1 MIISSS
7 AIVLSKLKYRDNDII
22 IKLFVR
28 ELGLTSFIVRG
39 GSKKN
44 KTNYFQQLSLLEIE
58 FDFNSKKNLHYFKDF
73 ESKYNLKTIHT
84 DFKKMGVIIFLSEV
98 LSKILIHQQKD
109 YQLYD
114 FIEDSIKYYDKD
126 IFSSIFHIVFLI
138 NLSKFLGFY
147 PDIKNND
154 YQYFDLQHGF
164 YTNTKDSDYI
174 IYDDDLKCFNK
185 ILGINFDDLNRLT
198 FTLVQRKKLLDNI
211 ILYYRLHIENF
222 VSVKSLEVL
231 RKLF

>member
-7 AIVLSKLKYRDNDII
+7 AIVLSKLKYRDNDLI

-73 ESKYNLKTIHT
+73 EIKYNLKTIHT
-84 DFKKMGVIIFLSEV
+84 DFKKMGVVIFLSEV

-114 FIEDSIKYYDKD
+114 FIEDAIKSYDID
-126 IFSSIFHIVFLI
+126 VFSSAFHIVFLI

-147 PDIKNND
+147 PDMNNNN

-185 ILGINFDDLNRLT
+185 ILGINFDDLNTLT

>member
-7 AIVLSKLKYRDNDII
+7 AIVLSKLKYRDNDLI

-28 ELGLTSFIVRG
+28 ELGITSFIVRG

-58 FDFNSKKNLHYFKDF
+58 FDFNSKRNLHYFKDF

-84 DFKKMGVIIFLSEV
+84 NFKKMGVIIFLSEV

-114 FIEDSIKYYDKD
+114 FIEDAIKYYDKD
-126 IFSSIFHIVFLI
+126 IFSPTFHIVFLI

-147 PDIKNND
+147 PDVKNNN

-164 YTNTKDSDYI
+164 YTDAKDSDYI
-174 IYDDDLKCFNK
+174 IYDDD
-185 ILGINFDDLNRLT
+185 
-198 FTLVQRKKLLDNI
+198 
-211 ILYYRLHIENF
+211 E
-222 VSVKSLEVL
+222 
-231 RKLF
+231 

>member
-7 AIVLSKLKYRDNDII
+7 AIVLSKLKYRDNDLI

-58 FDFNSKKNLHYFKDF
+58 FDFNSKRNLHYFKDF

-84 DFKKMGVIIFLSEV
+84 NFKKMGVTIFLSEV

-109 YQLYD
+109 YELYD
-114 FIEDSIKYYDKD
+114 FIEDAIKYYDKV
-126 IFSSIFHIVFLI
+126 IFSPTFHIVFLI
-138 NLSKFLGFY
+138 KLSKFLGFY
-147 PDIKNND
+147 PDVKNNN

-164 YTNTKDSDYI
+164 YSDVKDSDYI

-185 ILGINFDDLNRLT
+185 ILGINFDDLNTLT
-198 FTLVQRKKLLDNI
+198 FSLVQRKKLLDNI
-211 ILYYRLHIENF
+211 ILYYKLHIENF

>member
-7 AIVLSKLKYRDNDII
+7 AIVLSKLKYRDNDLI

-58 FDFNSKKNLHYFKDF
+58 FDFNSKRNLHYFKEF
-73 ESKYNLKTIHT
+73 ESKCNLKTIHT

-109 YQLYD
+109 YHLYD
-114 FIEDSIKYYDKD
+114 FIEDAIKYYDQHV
-126 IFSSIFHIVFLI
+126 FSSKFHIVFLM

-147 PDIKNND
+147 PDVNNND

-164 YTNTKDSDYI
+164 YSQTKDSDYI
-174 IYDDDLKCFNK
+174 IFDDDLECFNK
-185 ILGINFDDLNRLT
+185 ILGINFDDLSTLT
-198 FTLVQRKKLLDNI
+198 LTLVQRKKLLDNI
-211 ILYYRLHIENF
+211 ILYYKLHTENF

>member
-7 AIVLSKLKYRDNDII
+7 AIVLSKLKYRDNDLI

-58 FDFNSKKNLHYFKDF
+58 FDFNSKRNLHYFKDF

-84 DFKKMGVIIFLSEV
+84 NFKKMGVIIFLSEV

-114 FIEDSIKYYDKD
+114 FIEDAIKYYDKD
-126 IFSSIFHIVFLI
+126 IFSPIFHIVFLI

-147 PDIKNND
+147 PDVKNNN

-164 YTNTKDSDYI
+164 YTDAKDSNYI

-185 ILGINFDDLNRLT
+185 ILGINFDDLNILT

>member
-7 AIVLSKLKYRDNDII
+7 AIVLSKLKYRDNDLI

-114 FIEDSIKYYDKD
+114 FIEDAIKYYDID
-126 IFSSIFHIVFLI
+126 VFSSAFHIVFLI

-147 PDIKNND
+147 PEMNNNN

-231 RKLF
+231 RQLF

>member
-7 AIVLSKLKYRDNDII
+7 AIVLSKLKYRDNDLI

-58 FDFNSKKNLHYFKDF
+58 FDFNGKRNLHYFKDF

-84 DFKKMGVIIFLSEV
+84 DFKKMAVIIFLSEV

-114 FIEDSIKYYDKD
+114 YIEDAIKHYDKD
-126 IFSSIFHIVFLI
+126 IFSSTFHIIFLI

-147 PDIKNND
+147 PDMKNDN
-154 YQYFDLQHGF
+154 YQYFDLQNGS
-164 YTNTKDSDYI
+164 YTNKKYSDYI
-174 IYDDDLKCFNK
+174 IFDDDLKCFNK
-185 ILGINFDDLNRLT
+185 ILGINFDEISSLT
-198 FTLVQRKKLLDNI
+198 FNSVQRKNLLDNI
-211 ILYYRLHIENF
+211 ILYYKIHIENF